1 MFNVQKVQ
9 FFKPFV
15 PMEFWSSFLAP
26 GCQSYCLILGQQ
38 QTLGA
43 NNREIPGLTASQA
56 VWRVWCGSFETTLLQ
71 DLS

>member
-1 MFNVQKVQ
+1 MFKAKKVQ
-9 FFKPFV
+9 FISKSFV

-43 NNREIPGLTASQA
+43 NNREIP
-56 VWRVWCGSFETTLLQ
+56 
-71 DLS
+71 

>member
-43 NNREIPGLTASQA
+43 NNREIP
-56 VWRVWCGSFETTLLQ
+56 
-71 DLS
+71 